1 MWWEKYLTPSQ
12 WAAFRQHLTA
22 YFEAK
27 HMPVEFV
34 TEAEASLKVGEHKM
48 GLLNVVQKCA
58 LAAPKEWKNV
68 IREHFDNLLAATDEF
83 EKVSEQAN
91 AYAQATGLLAV
102 RIWPRDY
109 ADSLGYDKLI
119 YRTDLEDTV
128 SVLVFDLPTSIRNV
142 TPGDVAGWQ
151 KPVDE
156 LFRVALSNTLENN
169 PPELQAQALPDD
181 LKVWVF
187 LGDNFYVAS
196 QALLLEHFPQCLGT
210 YGAIVGIPRRQTL
223 IAYPIN
229 SLEVLKALNYLPLII
244 SAMDKEGPGSITPN
258 VYWYTR
264 GRFVNL
270 PYELSETTYS
280 LTPPEEFV
288 EMLNSMAGPEEDEL
302 Q

>member
-1 MWWEKYLTPSQ
+1 MWWEKYFTPSQ
-12 WAAFRQHLTA
+12 WAAFCQQLTA

-27 HMPVEFV
+27 NIPIQL
-34 TEAEASLKVGEHKM
+34 EADSSFQISGNKM

-58 LAAPKEWKNV
+58 LAEPAEWPRV
-68 IREHFDNLLAATDEF
+68 IGEHFDNLFTASDEF
-83 EKVSEQAN
+83 EKLSEQVN
-91 AYAQATGLLAV
+91 RYASATGLLAV

-109 ADSLGYDKLI
+109 VDSLGMDKLI
-119 YRTDLEDTV
+119 CRTDLEGTV

-142 TPGDVAGWQ
+142 TPDDVEKWQ

-169 PPELQAQALPDD
+169 PPKLQEQSLPDD

-196 QALLLEHFPQCLGT
+196 QTLLLEHFPQCLGAH
-210 YGAIVGIPRRQTL
+210 GAIVGIPRRQTL
-223 IAYPIN
+223 ICYPIN
-229 SLEVLKALNYLPLII
+229 SLEVLKALNYLPII
-244 SAMDKEGPGSITPN
+244 INAMEKEGPGSITPN
-258 VYWYTR
+258 VYWYTH

-288 EMLNSMAGPEEDEL
+288 EMLNELAGPEEEA
-302 Q
+302 